1 MLIPFLQR
9 IDLIDVTVNEITFQS
24 IIETRIGDFQRLAGF
39 SYGFFQ
45 IYGREILFNDFRGG
59 ICLTKKDF
67 HNINRPFC

>member
-1 MLIPFLQR
+1 MRSLSKALF
-9 IDLIDVTVNEITFQS
+9 
-24 IIETRIGDFQRLAGF
+24 ETRIGDFQRLAGF

-67 HNINRPFC
+67 ITLTVLSANSIGTKKEKYT